1 MRDCLVMT
9 RPIRNIAVIDVG
21 KTNAKVV
28 LVEAD
33 TGAELALRTTRTV
46 VRSDGPYPHFDVP
59 LIWDFVTGALAEIR
73 GEHPIDAI
81 STTAHGSAGAF
92 LSGAEDGDGLALPIL
107 DYEHTGPD
115 EFYADYDAA
124 RPDFS
129 ETLSPRLPAG
139 LNLGAQ
145 IFWQER
151 RFARIV
157 DGVENYVTYP
167 QYWGWRLSGVAAT
180 EMCSIGAH
188 SDMWDPRK
196 LTWSSMAERL
206 GWRRFLSPLRSA
218 FDRLARVRPELARKL
233 GLDPATPVFC
243 GIHDSSASLL
253 PHLKERTPPF
263 TVVST
268 GTWVILFAVGGDLA
282 KLDPRRD
289 TLANVTAYGDPVPV
303 GRFMAGREFEM
314 LTGGAAADPSEAE
327 VARVLDGHIMA
338 LPTFVPGVG
347 PFPKAKGRWSH
358 DPAPLTDGE
367 RSAAA
372 SLYLALVTAASI
384 QAAGGSG
391 PVVIEGPFAR
401 NRVYCSALAAI
412 LGREVEVSD
421 TGTGTTIGTLMT
433 ATGKLPKR
441 PPARKVSP
449 LSHPELRAYVEAWQM
464 AAGQG

>member
-1 MRDCLVMT
+1 MRTVA
-9 RPIRNIAVIDVG
+9 IIDVG

-28 LVEAD
+28 LVDAES
-33 TGAELALRTTRTV
+33 GAELSLRTTRTV
-46 VRSDGPYPHFDVP
+46 VRDDGPYPHFDVP
-59 LIWDFVTGALAEIR
+59 LIWDFITGALAEIR
-73 GEHPIDAI
+73 REHPIDAI
-81 STTAHGSAGAF
+81 STTAHGSAGGF

-107 DYEHTGPD
+107 DYEHAGPD
-115 EFYADYDAA
+115 ELAADYDSV

-188 SDMWDPRK
+188 SDMWDPRR
-196 LTWSSMAERL
+196 LAWSSMVERL
-206 GWRRFLSPLRSA
+206 GWRRFLSPMRSA
-218 FDRLARVRPELARKL
+218 FDRLARMRPPLARKL
-233 GLDPATPVFC
+233 GLDPTTPVFC

-314 LTGGAAADPSEAE
+314 LTGGNAVDPTQAE
-327 VARVLDGHIMA
+327 VARVLGDKVMA

-347 PFPKAKGRWSH
+347 PFAKAKGRWSH
-358 DPAPLTDGE
+358 DPASLSNGE

-384 QAAGGSG
+384 EAAGGSG
-391 PVVIEGPFAR
+391 PLVIEGPFAR
-401 NRVYCSALAAI
+401 NALYCNALAAV
-412 LGREVEVSD
+412 LDREVEASD

-441 PPARKVSP
+441 PPARMVAP
-449 LSHPELRAYVEAWQM
+449 LGHPALPAYVQAWRT
-464 AAGQG
+464 ANG